1 MLRNRQPLL
10 RAALSLSTL
19 CGLLG
24 NVGLCLLPSPAQA
37 RAKAVER
44 ATSAPVPRAF
54 LPLVAGP
61 PASPQPELAVYDFDG
76 STVRVW
82 DWLEST
88 FGAVILERGAG
99 AARVKVL
106 RAIEGPSALT
116 IRVENPAGT
125 PRQNLSVVFHWP
137 DAPELQPE
145 EAACG
150 LTRGIVG
157 RTNDKGEVGFGMGA
171 GAYYFPPD
179 SGPHTVWVAVEGTD
193 CLRGMGMLGG
203 TNHKHL
209 DSVWTVP

>member
-1 MLRNRQPLL
+1 MLRNRQSLL
-10 RAALSLSTL
+10 RTALVLSIL

-24 NVGLCLLPSPAQA
+24 YAALCLLPSKAQA

-44 ATSAPVPRAF
+44 ATSAAVPRAF

-61 PASPQPELAVYDFDG
+61 PASPQPEVAVYDFDET
-76 STVRVW
+76 TVRDW

-88 FGAVILERGAG
+88 FGAVVLERGIG
-99 AARVKVL
+99 AASVKVL

-116 IRVENPAGT
+116 IRVEDTAGT
-125 PRQNLSVVFHWP
+125 PRQNLPVVFHWS
-137 DAPELQPE
+137 DAPELMPE
-145 EAACG
+145 EVACG

-157 RTNDKGEVGFGMGA
+157 RTNDKGEVGFGMGT

-179 SGPHTVWVAVEGTD
+179 GGPHTVWIAVEGTD

-203 TNHKHL
+203 TNHNHL
-209 DSVWTVP
+209 DSVWTVR